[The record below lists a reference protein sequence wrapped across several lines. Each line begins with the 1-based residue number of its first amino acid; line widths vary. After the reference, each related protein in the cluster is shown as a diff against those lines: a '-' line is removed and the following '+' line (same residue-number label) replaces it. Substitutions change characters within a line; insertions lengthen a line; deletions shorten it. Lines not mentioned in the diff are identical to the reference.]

1 MVESRLMP
9 RAAEPVPAGSVELL
23 GRAIHRVR
31 NLLMSVR
38 GYAELIA
45 ISNLGEEE
53 HRRWAARIVEQVDRL
68 ETLQSRVDG
77 ALRASPEAGMH
88 SMAMIARAA
97 VERSQQR
104 LRGAGAEVEV
114 RVRVVEDRVVR
125 VDGEELA
132 EAVAAVIDNAREA
145 SAESGTTERV
155 EVELGPSPDGDWALT
170 ISDRGAGLAP
180 GELAR
185 LGEAF
190 HTRKAGH
197 LGLGLFLSRSL
208 LDRHGLQLDFAAAG
222 GGPGTVARIRE
233 RLTPSGGDR

>member
-1 MVESRLMP
+1 
-9 RAAEPVPAGSVELL
+9 
-23 GRAIHRVR
+23 
-31 NLLMSVR
+31 
-38 GYAELIA
+38 
-45 ISNLGEEE
+45 
-53 HRRWAARIVEQVDRL
+53 
-68 ETLQSRVDG
+68 
-77 ALRASPEAGMH
+77 MH